1 MLVTMNLLLHTSYN
15 ERLCLQLDDEPHMA
29 DALVTK
35 GVAFGNA
42 VPQQLKVSI
51 YSFYQIEHVV

>member
-1 MLVTMNLLLHTSYN
+1 MSFLLHIVTISVLHTSYN

-42 VPQQLKVSI
+42 VPEQLKVFI
-51 YSFYQIEHVV
+51 YS